1 MLSRGWRIAHH
12 GSRRPEQGLCTVC
25 FGGGGGGG
33 GGAKT
38 TRVQNVKVAIT
49 ALSVFITIRPASRKD
64 HLFIEII
71 SFHVFGK
78 IHGFLVF
85 WSNMTSGL
93 KILNYSNNIYRTPS

>member
-12 GSRRPEQGLCTVC
+12 GSRRQEQGLCTV
-25 FGGGGGGG
+25 FFRGGGGGL
-33 GGAKT
+33 T
-38 TRVQNVKVAIT
+38 TIAQNVKVAIT

-78 IHGFLVF
+78 IHDFLVF